1 MQQPSNPLLLKV
13 GYFLLTLCT
22 AIFAYLILT
31 TERSDFL
38 EGSEGGLF
46 WVIYGINVVYFIAIV
61 IYHYQENKFS
71 RLLKG
76 DERLYSIA
84 LIMYSI
90 SAHTLNYSED
100 LQIFA
105 PYVDWMLVYLLLIH
119 VAILAFPYRNY
130 LPSLL
135 QYVLY
140 ALNGAGLV
148 MCIYLTIFL
157 GPLNIIA
164 FPASVILGISLLALA
179 PFWFTV
185 HFFHSAFRMNEL
197 PWSQR
202 AYWAGVIV
210 PVLILIGF
218 LAKWNSIQQT
228 IQTVRADYEA
238 NYTQEFPEWM
248 ILAQQLPDG
257 PFTEMVITA
266 DAMTQRSFWAE
277 GRGLFGQLSFSQFI
291 RHNPL
296 ATIARIF
303 HEELDI
309 SNETLIKVL
318 EARYDARHMTHRRL
332 WRGEDLSTPT
342 VQTMIEAWPEF
353 RLSYIEKTFTIKN
366 HNRYDLNRQEAVY
379 TFYLPEGSAVSSLS
393 LWVEGEE
400 RKSRLTTRSKADSA
414 YVTIVGVEARDP
426 ALVHWQEGNR
436 ITVTVFPCTPKED
449 RKFKIGFTAPMK
461 VRDSKLEIHNVFFDG
476 PEPENAKEEILYVNA
491 GGHQLKPSLDWGFR
505 PQDDGT
511 YVYRGVYHPDWVIRL
526 PIPELSTQPFS
537 FNGKSYQIRPLQHT
551 QEPFSPKVIVL
562 DINRSWSSR
571 EFENIWNL
579 VKDYEVYAWDHQ
591 SYSLTEENHSAI
603 FDQLRQRHFSLVPLH
618 KLPAIQETLV
628 ISKSNG
634 ISPIL
639 DDLQNSGYARGLQT
653 FLLAEEEKMKWFDIG
668 DELSPF
674 VQTLNQLR
682 VIDYYQGS
690 AEELGEW
697 LEAGHFQILEEMPDR
712 ANIPSAGIA
721 VDMHQT
727 ESETASQVPD
737 HLARLYHYNDL
748 LRSIGN
754 HYFDRDHL
762 EETWLRQAE
771 EAYIVSPVSSL
782 IVLETQADY
791 ERFGIDENENT
802 LGNAKFGEDG
812 AVPEPHE
819 WMLIVLAAIILLWQ
833 VYRRRI

>member
-1 MQQPSNPLLLKV
+1 M
-13 GYFLLTLCT
+13 
-22 AIFAYLILT
+22 
-31 TERSDFL
+31 
-38 EGSEGGLF
+38 
-46 WVIYGINVVYFIAIV
+46 
-61 IYHYQENKFS
+61 
-71 RLLKG
+71 KG

-84 LIMYSI
+84 LILYSI
-90 SAHTLNYSED
+90 SAHTLNYSEN

-105 PYVDWMLVYLLLIH
+105 PYIDWMLVYLLLIH
-119 VAILAFPYRNY
+119 IAILAFPYRDY
-130 LPSLL
+130 LPPLL

-140 ALNGAGLV
+140 TLNGAGLV
-148 MCIYLTIFL
+148 LCIYLTIFL
-157 GPLNIIA
+157 GPLNLIA
-164 FPASVILGISLLALA
+164 IPASVILGISMLALA

-185 HFFHSAFRMNEL
+185 HFIQSVFRMNNL

-202 AYWAGVIV
+202 AYWTGVIV
-210 PVLILIGF
+210 PVLILVGF

-228 IQTVRADYEA
+228 IETVRSDYEA
-238 NYTQEFPEWM
+238 HYTQEFPEWV
-248 ILAQQLPDG
+248 ILAQNLPDG

-309 SNETLIKVL
+309 SNETLIKLL

-332 WRGEDLSTPT
+332 WRGEDLSTLT
-342 VQTMIEAWPEF
+342 VKTMIEAWPEY

-414 YVTIVGVEARDP
+414 YTTIVGVEARDP

-436 ITVTVFPCTPKED
+436 ITVTVFPCTPEED

-461 VRDSKLEIHNVFFDG
+461 VHDSKLEIHNVFFDG
-476 PEPENAKEEILYVNA
+476 PEPDNAKEEILYVNA

-505 PQDDGT
+505 MQDDGT
-511 YVYRGVYHPDWVIRL
+511 YLYRGIYHPDWVIRL
-526 PIPELSTQPFS
+526 PIPELSSQPFS
-537 FNGKSYQIRPLQHT
+537 FNGKSFQIRPLQHT
-551 QEPFSPKVIVL
+551 QQSFSPKTIVL
-562 DINRSWSSR
+562 DINRSWSSH
-571 EFENIWNL
+571 EFEHIWSL

-591 SYSLTEENHSAI
+591 PYSLTEENHIAI
-603 FDQLRQRHFSLVPLH
+603 FNQLARRQFSLVPLH
-618 KLPAIQETLV
+618 KLPEVNETLI

-639 DDLQNSGYARGLQT
+639 DDLQNSGYASGLKT
-653 FLLAEEEKMKWFDIG
+653 YLLTKDEKMKWFDIG
-668 DELSPF
+668 DEMPPF

-682 VIDYYQGS
+682 VLHYYQGTT
-690 AEELGEW
+690 EELGDW
-697 LEAGHFQILEEMPDR
+697 LEADHFKILEEMPNH
-712 ANIPSAGIA
+712 ANIPSAGITI
-721 VDMHQT
+721 DMHQI
-727 ESETASQVPD
+727 ESEVSSQAPD

-754 HYFDRDHL
+754 HYFDRNHL
-762 EETWLRQAE
+762 EESWLRQAE
-771 EAYIVSPVSSL
+771 EAYIVSPVSSM

-791 ERFGIDENENT
+791 ERFGIDENENS

-819 WMLIVLAAIILLWQ
+819 WMLIMLVTIVLLWQ
-833 VYRRRI
+833 VYRKKF